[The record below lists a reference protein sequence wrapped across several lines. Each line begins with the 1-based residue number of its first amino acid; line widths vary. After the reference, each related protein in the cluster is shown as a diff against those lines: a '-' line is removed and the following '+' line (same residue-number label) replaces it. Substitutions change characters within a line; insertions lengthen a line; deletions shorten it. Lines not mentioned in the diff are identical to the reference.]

1 MIISLT
7 TIIFLRSA
15 NTAIELSVIYFN
27 RVGVKMIYLDNA
39 ATTRISSGVADVMTK
54 AMLEQNA
61 NPSAIYEI
69 ALDNRAKIEQA
80 RKDIDETEKDV
91 KIFINKLAKAVITLK
106 EIY

>member
-1 MIISLT
+1 
-7 TIIFLRSA
+7 
-15 NTAIELSVIYFN
+15 
-27 RVGVKMIYLDNA
+27 MIYLDNA
-39 ATTRISSGVADVMTK
+39 ATTRISSGVDDVMTK

>member
-1 MIISLT
+1 
-7 TIIFLRSA
+7 
-15 NTAIELSVIYFN
+15 
-27 RVGVKMIYLDNA
+27 MIYLDNA

-69 ALDNRAKIEQA
+69 ARDNRAKIEQA

-91 KIFINKLAKAVITLK
+91 KIFINKLVKAVITLK
-106 EIY
+106 EVY